1 MAMVALSDPFVRL
14 SSDVL
19 YMLDNVPMAVARGTR
34 KIAREKSYILR
45 GRDEETLI

>member
-19 YMLDNVPMAVARGTR
+19 YMLDDVSVAVVRGTR
-34 KIAREKSYILR
+34 KIAREKLIY
-45 GRDEETLI
+45 EEGEMKKR